1 MSRYLATMLLLTSV
15 AFPATVYGQAT
26 GQQMKTYCQKDE
38 LYCVLY
44 AIGFVEGRF
53 YTLNALNPATKPFCT
68 PRGVS
73 NSQIAAAYIK
83 YLNDN
88 PNELHLS
95 SGTTFFKAIKQAFPC
110 TVKNYE

>member
-1 MSRYLATMLLLTSV
+1 MRAILVTMLLLTSLTI
-15 AFPATVYGQAT
+15 PATVYGQAT
-26 GQQMKTYCQKDE
+26 GQQMKTFCQKDE

-44 AIGFVEGRF
+44 AKGFVDGRF
-53 YTLNALNPATKPFCT
+53 ITLNAFNPSTKPFCT

-88 PNELHLS
+88 PKELHLS

-110 TVKNYE
+110 TVKRYE